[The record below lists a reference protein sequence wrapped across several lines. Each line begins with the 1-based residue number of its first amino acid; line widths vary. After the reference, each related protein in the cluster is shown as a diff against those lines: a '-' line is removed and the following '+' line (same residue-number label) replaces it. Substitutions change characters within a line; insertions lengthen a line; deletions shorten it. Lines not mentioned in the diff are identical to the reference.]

1 MSGSTH
7 EKRLD
12 AGMEEIGGLA
22 GLVPAQARPVDLVY
36 RSLGSAGTESDGQR
50 DVAAAAARTAVAA
63 EIEKLCPG
71 EPYVL
76 HQGRAADHPGMAPE
90 LESGEQLVFGVVYRF
105 GE

>member
-1 MSGSTH
+1 MSGNTR

-22 GLVPAQARPVDLVY
+22 GLVPAQSRPVDLVY
-36 RSLGSAGTESDGQR
+36 RPLGSAGTESDGQR
-50 DVAAAAARTAVAA
+50 DVASAAARTAVAA
-63 EIEKLCPG
+63 EIEKLRPG

-76 HQGRAADHPGMAPE
+76 HQGRVADYPGMAPE
-90 LESGEQLVFGVVYRF
+90 LEGDELLVFGVVYRF